1 MKMRLSS
8 WAGWLATLG
17 ALAAAG
23 VGGWFVGS
31 DIVATQPTAEEIV
44 VAENVVA
51 GRIQIDIDESVHPN
65 EGLILGASG
74 LSPFGNAEGLQG
86 RQVLTG
92 RVISISGGK
101 LIIQTPTGRAE
112 IRLTDETS
120 FLLRLQR
127 VDPITIGSGAAVT
140 IVLDADGETAL
151 TAIALP
157 AESRPTLNSPDGP
170 APPGGG

>member
-1 MKMRLSS
+1 MRQRLV
-8 WAGWLATLG
+8 GWLVTLG

-23 VGGWFVGS
+23 LGGWFVGS
-31 DIVATQPTAEEIV
+31 DIVAPQPTAEEIV

-51 GRIQIDIDESVHPN
+51 GRLQVDIDKAAHPN
-65 EGLILGASG
+65 ESLILGASG

-101 LIIQTPTGRAE
+101 LILLTPTGRAE

-127 VDPITIGSGAAVT
+127 VDPMTIGSGAAVT
-140 IVLDADGETAL
+140 IILGTDGQTAVS
-151 TAIALP
+151 AIALP
-157 AESRPTLNSPDGP
+157 ATSRPTLNAPEGP
-170 APPGGG
+170 